1 MIKVCIHHPLNPLES
16 KKCIGRRTHDSGDIS
31 KLNIPFS
38 EDLRK
43 FDYAL
48 AGLGGAGV
56 ISFEDAR
63 AVYERVKRNRE
74 EMMNTINQKIWFSA
88 TETPLSDLGG
98 RSVRRDPI
106 DLSDPRIS
114 EINIKYRD

>member
-31 KLNIPFS
+31 ELIIPFS
-38 EDLRK
+38 GDLRK
-43 FDYAL
+43 LDYAL
-48 AGLGGAGV
+48 AGLGSDGV

-63 AVYERVKRNRE
+63 AVYERVKRNQD
-74 EMMNTINQKIWFSA
+74 EMVDAINRKIWTASN
-88 TETPLSDLGG
+88 ESSLSDPGW
-98 RSVRRDPI
+98 RSHRQDPL
-106 DLSDPRIS
+106 DLSDPRIA